1 MSTRRQARAAQL
13 AGVVDIGGT
22 GVPPELLDPR
32 HRTWRSDY
40 ATAAW
45 FDFHGLTWGT
55 QDRDTVGQF
64 WPRRYQA
71 AMRAWAMANGL
82 FDSWDRPDVKRLRE
96 LGITTTGFGSLCR
109 LALQEGGIIA
119 EV

>member
-1 MSTRRQARAAQL
+1 MSSRRQARAAQL
-13 AGVVDIGGT
+13 AGVVDMSGT
-22 GVPPELLDPR
+22 GVPAELLDVH
-32 HRTWRSDY
+32 HRVWRSDH

-45 FDFHGLTWGT
+45 FTRHGLVWATR
-55 QDRDTVGQF
+55 DRDTVGQF

-96 LGITTTGFGSLCR
+96 LGIMTTGFGSLCR